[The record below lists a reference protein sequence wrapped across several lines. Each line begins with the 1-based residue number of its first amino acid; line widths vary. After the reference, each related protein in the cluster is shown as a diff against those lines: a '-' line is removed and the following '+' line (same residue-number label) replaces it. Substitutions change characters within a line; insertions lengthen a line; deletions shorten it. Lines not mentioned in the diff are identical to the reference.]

1 VNNDANMAP
10 DDPPAAGDAPSL
22 RLHAVTLFV
31 EDRGAS
37 VRFFVDA
44 LGFALL
50 SGGGGAGEPSWVAVA
65 PPDGTALLSLVERPG
80 QMSAADAPPIV
91 LLTNDVP
98 ARYEAWRRRGV
109 HFSQPPVSGAWGGAH
124 AVFEDPDGHVFTLAS
139 VDPLTRELDAARR
152 STAEREER
160 ERRAAY
166 HLRLAAEV
174 QARLLPYA
182 PPPLRRLDYAGSCRQ
197 ARRVGGDYYDF
208 LRVAEERVALVLAD
222 VLGKGM
228 PAALLMASLQANLR
242 AACLESPGDPARVL
256 TRVNARFLDASPSS
270 AYASL
275 IYLDYDDGTRR
286 LRYANCGHPP
296 ALLFRRDGE
305 VESLAATGMV
315 LGLFD
320 EWRCTIAETRL
331 EPGDR
336 LVVYSDGVTEA
347 LDDAGGEFGEGRLID
362 AIHRAAP
369 LPAADLVQSV
379 VTEVLGFGTGEQY
392 DDVTLIAAVVL

>member
-1 VNNDANMAP
+1 MPSMPAAAIEISSKAIAPNGRMPPSEKVEQRLLGKGLEHPPGKPAMTLPVIPQEPGVDADGRRGRGHGDLQSNDGGRMNNDANMAL
-10 DDPPAAGDAPSL
+10 DDPSAARDSASLL

-50 SGGGGAGEPSWVAVA
+50 SGGGGPGEPSWVAVA

-166 HLRLAAEV
+166 DLRLAAEV

-182 PPPLRRLDYAGSCRQ
+182 PRRCGSSTTPALAGR
-197 ARRVGGDYYDF
+197 
-208 LRVAEERVALVLAD
+208 
-222 VLGKGM
+222 
-228 PAALLMASLQANLR
+228 R
-242 AACLESPGDPARVL
+242 AASGATTTTSC
-256 TRVNARFLDASPSS
+256 ASGRNGWPWCSRTFRAKGCPRPCS
-270 AYASL
+270 WRAC
-275 IYLDYDDGTRR
+275 RR
-286 LRYANCGHPP
+286 TCGPP
-296 ALLFRRDGE
+296 ASSG
-305 VESLAATGMV
+305 
-315 LGLFD
+315 
-320 EWRCTIAETRL
+320 
-331 EPGDR
+331 PGIR
-336 LVVYSDGVTEA
+336 PACS
-347 LDDAGGEFGEGRLID
+347 
-362 AIHRAAP
+362 RA
-369 LPAADLVQSV
+369 
-379 VTEVLGFGTGEQY
+379 
-392 DDVTLIAAVVL
+392 